1 VATPAAYFD
10 PGHGHVVIA
19 RRAPLDLDG
28 RRDAELWVTL
38 WLCPV
43 RRQLS
48 AVLED
53 ERPID
58 PGRQPLAGRLEEL

>member
-1 VATPAAYFD
+1 M
-10 PGHGHVVIA
+10 VIA
-19 RRAPLDLDG
+19 RRHPLDLDG

-53 ERPID
+53 ERPPVCP
-58 PGRQPLAGRLEEL
+58 PGGPLEEL